1 MTEEGEKVVS
11 ESTTN
16 ESSLDDGWEGPRERK
31 VGKTNGDKEDSF
43 SPEKKTSEGVQLL
56 TYFEAPPHLRF
67 NQYVLGSY
75 RPPMDVHG
83 CLARLV
89 KCYFCEYWIERG
101 LKPTGKYQI
110 LTRTSIF
117 FNSKLSFFSLTYFHN
132 ETINILTH
140 AGANKQVSLYCCLFL
155 FSSCVPNRGGR
166 SLDASLG
173 RDLRPLAPIDPRCCL
188 HGALGEIGGWTL
200 TTRVES
206 SSRTDHLIVC

>member
-1 MTEEGEKVVS
+1 MEEGPLERSCDANSKEEQITETVTKAELQENTSAEKEDSTNKRMTEEGEKVVS

-89 KCYFCEYWIERG
+89 KCYFCEY
-101 LKPTGKYQI
+101 
-110 LTRTSIF
+110 
-117 FNSKLSFFSLTYFHN
+117 
-132 ETINILTH
+132 
-140 AGANKQVSLYCCLFL
+140 
-155 FSSCVPNRGGR
+155 
-166 SLDASLG
+166 
-173 RDLRPLAPIDPRCCL
+173 
-188 HGALGEIGGWTL
+188 
-200 TTRVES
+200 
-206 SSRTDHLIVC
+206 